1 MIQPTNDIPEKSEI
15 EHITTKKTKTLSN
28 KSTLTYH
35 IGKDEEDNL
44 YLRLWVNSSQ
54 GYFSN
59 EFVAMSK
66 IEEILKQHKDGS
78 FTSYVFKDLFS
89 GKSVNSHGF
98 ISACLVEEGVIDF
111 AEGKKRKLVYTGNSL
126 TIDIAKPR
134 KTVKKA
140 ARKTVRKP
148 SK

>member
-1 MIQPTNDIPEKSEI
+1 MIKPTNNIPEQSEI
-15 EHITTKKTKTLSN
+15 EHVTTKKTKTLSG

-35 IGKDEEDNL
+35 IGKDEDANL
-44 YLRLWVNSSQ
+44 YVRLWVNSSN
-54 GYFSN
+54 GYFSS
-59 EFVAMSK
+59 EWLAMTK
-66 IEEILKQHKDGS
+66 IVEILKQQGEES
-78 FTSYVFKDLFS
+78 FTGYVFKDLFN

-98 ISACLVEEGVIDF
+98 IAACLVAEGILTF
-111 AEGKKRKLVYTGNSL
+111 AEGKKRKLVYTGNGL
-126 TIDIAKPR
+126 TIDEAKPR